1 MVKHSMDL
9 LELLR
14 KRGIDGDVDFLR
26 EALRVLVDGIM
37 DAEVSAQ
44 IGAQHGER
52 SPERVTYRNGYRNRT
67 WDIRVGTMEL
77 HIPKLREGSY
87 FPSLLEPRRRS
98 EKALLSVIQ
107 QAYVEGVSTRRVD
120 DLIKALGCDGI
131 SSSQVSR
138 ICEQLDEVVE
148 SFLGRPLDGGPYP
161 YVWLDGLTQK
171 VREGGRIVNVCV
183 VVATGVNADGQREI
197 LGMDVGASEDGAFW
211 LAFLRS
217 LTARGLSGVELA
229 TSDAHQGLKNAIAAV
244 FAGASW
250 QRCRTHFMANLLTR
264 VPKRA
269 QPGVATMVRTIYQQ
283 LSPAEVHGQLD
294 RVVVFVHR
302 HVQYPFA
309 HVDPCRRLV
318 HLSPPWSWCDNG
330 GAGTL
335 HTCIVGPN
343 TRVSV
348 RSSPVPYG
356 RGVLLRDGAT
366 KLSRPAH
373 LMTDDAPL
381 PPTPQ
386 IGPFAGH
393 LQHTND
399 RRVRHFDGYSM
410 ILRQAQDERGAHP
423 HPSPLPSRERGADS
437 DMDGL
442 DFGVWDGT
450 GLPRR

>member
-1 MVKHSMDL
+1 MDL

-14 KRGIDGDVDFLR
+14 KRGMDGDVDLLR

-67 WDIRVGTMEL
+67 WDTRVGTMAL

-183 VVATGVNADGQREI
+183 VVATGVNAEGQREI

-217 LTARGLSGVELA
+217 LTARGLSGVELV

-244 FAGASW
+244 FTGASW

-269 QPGVATMVRTIYQQ
+269 QPGVATQ
-283 LSPAEVHGQLD
+283 D
-294 RVVVFVHR
+294 
-302 HVQYPFA
+302 
-309 HVDPCRRLV
+309 LV
-318 HLSPPWSWCDNG
+318 
-330 GAGTL
+330 
-335 HTCIVGPN
+335 
-343 TRVSV
+343 
-348 RSSPVPYG
+348 
-356 RGVLLRDGAT
+356 
-366 KLSRPAH
+366 
-373 LMTDDAPL
+373 
-381 PPTPQ
+381 
-386 IGPFAGH
+386 
-393 LQHTND
+393 
-399 RRVRHFDGYSM
+399 
-410 ILRQAQDERGAHP
+410 
-423 HPSPLPSRERGADS
+423 
-437 DMDGL
+437 
-442 DFGVWDGT
+442 
-450 GLPRR
+450 

>member
-1 MVKHSMDL
+1 MDL

-14 KRGIDGDVDFLR
+14 KRGMDGDVDFLR

-67 WDIRVGTMEL
+67 WDTRVGTMEL

-98 EKALLSVIQ
+98 EKALLAVIQ

-138 ICEQLDEVVE
+138 ICEQLDEVVD

-183 VVATGVNADGQREI
+183 VVATGVNAEGQREI
-197 LGMDVGASEDGAFW
+197 LGMDVGTSEDGAFW

-217 LTARGLSGVELA
+217 LTARGLSGVELV

-250 QRCRTHFMANLLTR
+250 QRCRWPTCSPSAQGPTWRPLQPPASPMAGFINVEELASASSRPLFRLVLNNNLSPT
-264 VPKRA
+264 V
-269 QPGVATMVRTIYQQ
+269 VRTNNSGQLGPSGGTTPGA
-283 LSPAEVHGQLD
+283 LSPG
-294 RVVVFVHR
+294 
-302 HVQYPFA
+302 
-309 HVDPCRRLV
+309 
-318 HLSPPWSWCDNG
+318 S
-330 GAGTL
+330 
-335 HTCIVGPN
+335 
-343 TRVSV
+343 
-348 RSSPVPYG
+348 
-356 RGVLLRDGAT
+356 
-366 KLSRPAH
+366 SRPS
-373 LMTDDAPL
+373 L
-381 PPTPQ
+381 PTGRSWLVGALVSHHQ
-386 IGPFAGH
+386 
-393 LQHTND
+393 QH
-399 RRVRHFDGYSM
+399 
-410 ILRQAQDERGAHP
+410 
-423 HPSPLPSRERGADS
+423 SPCP
-437 DMDGL
+437 
-442 DFGVWDGT
+442 
-450 GLPRR
+450 

>member
-1 MVKHSMDL
+1 MVKQRMDL

-14 KRGIDGDVDFLR
+14 KRGMDGDVDLLR

-67 WDIRVGTMEL
+67 WDTRVGTMEL

-98 EKALLSVIQ
+98 EKALLAVIQ
-107 QAYVEGVSTRRVD
+107 QAYIEGVSTRRVD

-183 VVATGVNADGQREI
+183 VVATGVNAEGQREI
-197 LGMDVGASEDGAFW
+197 LGNGRGRQRGRRLLAGLPAVADRSRPQRGGAGNLRCPPGA
-211 LAFLRS
+211 
-217 LTARGLSGVELA
+217 E
-229 TSDAHQGLKNAIAAV
+229 NAIAAV
-244 FAGASW
+244 FTGASW

-269 QPGVATMVRTIYQQ
+269 QPGVATQD
-283 LSPAEVHGQLD
+283 LLA
-294 RVVVFVHR
+294 
-302 HVQYPFA
+302 
-309 HVDPCRRLV
+309 
-318 HLSPPWSWCDNG
+318 WC
-330 GAGTL
+330 
-335 HTCIVGPN
+335 
-343 TRVSV
+343 
-348 RSSPVPYG
+348 
-356 RGVLLRDGAT
+356 
-366 KLSRPAH
+366 
-373 LMTDDAPL
+373 APSTSNCL
-381 PPTPQ
+381 PPRSTANWTEWWNNS
-386 IGPFAGH
+386 G
-393 LQHTND
+393 
-399 RRVRHFDGYSM
+399 
-410 ILRQAQDERGAHP
+410 
-423 HPSPLPSRERGADS
+423 SPLPRWPNCWR
-437 DMDGL
+437 M
-442 DFGVWDGT
+442 
-450 GLPRR
+450 PRRTSWPARPSQWPTGRSCGPTTRRNG

>member
-1 MVKHSMDL
+1 MVKQRMDL

-14 KRGIDGDVDFLR
+14 KRGMDGDVDFLR

-67 WDIRVGTMEL
+67 WDTRVGTMAL

-98 EKALLSVIQ
+98 EKALLAVIQ

-183 VVATGVNADGQREI
+183 VVATGVNAEGQREI

-217 LTARGLSGVELA
+217 LTARGSQRGGTGYLRCSPKPAPAKAG
-229 TSDAHQGLKNAIAAV
+229 GLKNAIAAV
-244 FAGASW
+244 FAGARLATLPHPLHGQPADPS
-250 QRCRTHFMANLLTR
+250 
-264 VPKRA
+264 A
-269 QPGVATMVRTIYQQ
+269 QACPTWRGYPGPSRMVRTIYQQ

-294 RVVVFVHR
+294 RVVEQLR
-302 HVQYPFA
+302 EPFPQVAELLADAAPDILAFTAFPVA
-309 HVDPCRRLV
+309 HWQKLWSNNPQERLNREIRRRTDVVGIFPNRLSARRLV
-318 HLSPPWSWCDNG
+318 
-330 GAGTL
+330 GAVLAEQHDEWAEARRYLT
-335 HTCIVGPN
+335 IPNAVGN
-343 TRVSV
+343 EA
-348 RSSPVPYG
+348 
-356 RGVLLRDGAT
+356 L
-366 KLSRPAH
+366 
-373 LMTDDAPL
+373 
-381 PPTPQ
+381 PTP
-386 IGPFAGH
+386 
-393 LQHTND
+393 N
-399 RRVRHFDGYSM
+399 M
-410 ILRQAQDERGAHP
+410 
-423 HPSPLPSRERGADS
+423 
-437 DMDGL
+437 L
-442 DFGVWDGT
+442 DAAA
-450 GLPRR
+450 

>member
-1 MVKHSMDL
+1 MVKQRMDL

-14 KRGIDGDVDFLR
+14 KRGMDGDVDLLR

-67 WDIRVGTMEL
+67 WDTRVGTMES

-120 DLIKALGCDGI
+120 DLIQALGCDGI

-183 VVATGVNADGQREI
+183 VVATGVNAEGQREI

-217 LTARGLSGVELA
+217 LTARGLSGVELV

-269 QPGVATMVRTIYQQ
+269 QPGVATQDLLAWYAPSTSNCLPPRSTANWTEWWNNSGSPFPRWPNCWRT
-283 LSPAEVHGQLD
+283 P
-294 RVVVFVHR
+294 
-302 HVQYPFA
+302 
-309 HVDPCRRLV
+309 RRT
-318 HLSPPWSWCDNG
+318 SW
-330 GAGTL
+330 
-335 HTCIVGPN
+335 P
-343 TRVSV
+343 
-348 RSSPVPYG
+348 
-356 RGVLLRDGAT
+356 
-366 KLSRPAH
+366 SRPSQW
-373 LMTDDAPL
+373 
-381 PPTPQ
+381 PTGRSC
-386 IGPFAGH
+386 GP
-393 LQHTND
+393 TT
-399 RRVRHFDGYSM
+399 RRNG
-410 ILRQAQDERGAHP
+410 
-423 HPSPLPSRERGADS
+423 
-437 DMDGL
+437 
-442 DFGVWDGT
+442 
-450 GLPRR
+450 

>member
-1 MVKHSMDL
+1 MVKQRMDL

-14 KRGIDGDVDFLR
+14 KRGMDGDVDLLR

-44 IGAQHGER
+44 IRAQHGER

-67 WDIRVGTMEL
+67 WDTRVGTMEL

-98 EKALLSVIQ
+98 EKALLAVIQ

-120 DLIKALGCDGI
+120 DLIQALGCDGI

-138 ICEQLDEVVE
+138 ICEQLDEVVD

-183 VVATGVNADGQREI
+183 VVATGVNAEGQREI

-217 LTARGLSGVELA
+217 LTARGLSGVELV

-269 QPGVATMVRTIYQQ
+269 QPGVATQDLLAWYAPSTSNCLPPRSTANWTEWWNNSGSPFPRWPNCWRT
-283 LSPAEVHGQLD
+283 P
-294 RVVVFVHR
+294 
-302 HVQYPFA
+302 
-309 HVDPCRRLV
+309 RRT
-318 HLSPPWSWCDNG
+318 SW
-330 GAGTL
+330 
-335 HTCIVGPN
+335 P
-343 TRVSV
+343 
-348 RSSPVPYG
+348 
-356 RGVLLRDGAT
+356 
-366 KLSRPAH
+366 SRPSQW
-373 LMTDDAPL
+373 
-381 PPTPQ
+381 PTGRSC
-386 IGPFAGH
+386 GP
-393 LQHTND
+393 TT
-399 RRVRHFDGYSM
+399 RRNG
-410 ILRQAQDERGAHP
+410 
-423 HPSPLPSRERGADS
+423 
-437 DMDGL
+437 
-442 DFGVWDGT
+442 
-450 GLPRR
+450 

>member
-1 MVKHSMDL
+1 MVKQRMDL

-14 KRGIDGDVDFLR
+14 KRGMDGDVDFLQ

-44 IGAQHGER
+44 IGAQHGEH

-67 WDIRVGTMEL
+67 WDTRVGTMEL

-138 ICEQLDEVVE
+138 ICCQQLYEVVE

-183 VVATGVNADGQREI
+183 VVATGVNAEGQREI

-217 LTARGLSGVELA
+217 LTARGLRRGGTGDLRCSPEPAPAKAG
-229 TSDAHQGLKNAIAAV
+229 GLKNAIAAV

-269 QPGVATMVRTIYQQ
+269 QPGVATQGLLAWSAPSTSNCLPPRSTANWTEWWNNSGSPFPRWPNCWRTPRRTF
-283 LSPAEVHGQLD
+283 SP
-294 RVVVFVHR
+294 
-302 HVQYPFA
+302 
-309 HVDPCRRLV
+309 
-318 HLSPPWSWCDNG
+318 
-330 GAGTL
+330 
-335 HTCIVGPN
+335 
-343 TRVSV
+343 
-348 RSSPVPYG
+348 
-356 RGVLLRDGAT
+356 
-366 KLSRPAH
+366 SRPSRC
-373 LMTDDAPL
+373 
-381 PPTPQ
+381 PTGRSC
-386 IGPFAGH
+386 GP
-393 LQHTND
+393 TT
-399 RRVRHFDGYSM
+399 RRNG
-410 ILRQAQDERGAHP
+410 
-423 HPSPLPSRERGADS
+423 
-437 DMDGL
+437 
-442 DFGVWDGT
+442 
-450 GLPRR
+450 

>member
-1 MVKHSMDL
+1 MVVKQRMDL

-14 KRGIDGDVDFLR
+14 KRGMDGDVDLLR

-44 IGAQHGER
+44 IGAEHGER

-67 WDIRVGTMEL
+67 WDTRVGTMEL

-98 EKALLSVIQ
+98 EKALLAVIQ

-138 ICEQLDEVVE
+138 ICQQLDEVVE

-183 VVATGVNADGQREI
+183 VVATGVNAEGQREI
-197 LGMDVGASEDGAFW
+197 LGMDVGTSEDGAFW

-217 LTARGLSGVELA
+217 LTARGLSGVELV

-250 QRCRTHFMANLLTR
+250 QRCRTHFMANLAHPSAQACPTR
-264 VPKRA
+264 RGHHGTHHLPATVSRRGPRPIESSGGTTPGALCPGGRTAGGCRA
-269 QPGVATMVRTIYQQ
+269 GHPGLHGLPSGPLAEAVVQQP
-283 LSPAEVHGQLD
+283 
-294 RVVVFVHR
+294 
-302 HVQYPFA
+302 
-309 HVDPCRRLV
+309 
-318 HLSPPWSWCDNG
+318 
-330 GAGTL
+330 AGTAEP
-335 HTCIVGPN
+335 G
-343 TRVSV
+343 
-348 RSSPVPYG
+348 
-356 RGVLLRDGAT
+356 D
-366 KLSRPAH
+366 K
-373 LMTDDAPL
+373 AP
-381 PPTPQ
+381 
-386 IGPFAGH
+386 
-393 LQHTND
+393 D
-399 RRVRHFDGYSM
+399 
-410 ILRQAQDERGAHP
+410 
-423 HPSPLPSRERGADS
+423 
-437 DMDGL
+437 
-442 DFGVWDGT
+442 
-450 GLPRR
+450 

>member
-14 KRGIDGDVDFLR
+14 KRGMDGDVDLLR

-52 SPERVTYRNGYRNRT
+52 SPERVTYRNRT
-67 WDIRVGTMEL
+67 WDTRVGTMEL

-183 VVATGVNADGQREI
+183 VVATGVNAEGQREI
-197 LGMDVGASEDGAFW
+197 LGMDVGTSEDGAFW

-217 LTARGLSGVELA
+217 LTARGLSRVELV
-229 TSDAHQGLKNAIAAV
+229 TSDAHQGLPLRK
-244 FAGASW
+244 
-250 QRCRTHFMANLLTR
+250 Q
-264 VPKRA
+264 
-269 QPGVATMVRTIYQQ
+269 
-283 LSPAEVHGQLD
+283 
-294 RVVVFVHR
+294 
-302 HVQYPFA
+302 
-309 HVDPCRRLV
+309 
-318 HLSPPWSWCDNG
+318 G
-330 GAGTL
+330 G
-335 HTCIVGPN
+335 
-343 TRVSV
+343 
-348 RSSPVPYG
+348 
-356 RGVLLRDGAT
+356 
-366 KLSRPAH
+366 
-373 LMTDDAPL
+373 
-381 PPTPQ
+381 
-386 IGPFAGH
+386 
-393 LQHTND
+393 
-399 RRVRHFDGYSM
+399 
-410 ILRQAQDERGAHP
+410 
-423 HPSPLPSRERGADS
+423 
-437 DMDGL
+437 
-442 DFGVWDGT
+442 
-450 GLPRR
+450 

>member
-1 MVKHSMDL
+1 MVKQRMDL

-14 KRGIDGDVDFLR
+14 KRGMDGDVDLLR

-67 WDIRVGTMEL
+67 WDTRVGTMEL

-87 FPSLLEPRRRS
+87 FPGLLEPRRRS
-98 EKALLSVIQ
+98 EKALLAVIQ

-183 VVATGVNADGQREI
+183 VVATGVNAEGQREI

-244 FAGASW
+244 FTGASW

-269 QPGVATMVRTIYQQ
+269 QPGVATQD
-283 LSPAEVHGQLD
+283 LLAWSAPSPATVSRRGPRPIGPSGGTTPGALCPGGRTAGGRCAGHPGLHGLPSGPLAEA
-294 RVVVFVHR
+294 VVQQPAGTAEPRDQAPQSLPPKGDVVGIFPNR
-302 HVQYPFA
+302 LSA
-309 HVDPCRRLV
+309 RRLV
-318 HLSPPWSWCDNG
+318 
-330 GAGTL
+330 GAVLAEQHDEWAEARRYLT
-335 HTCIVGPN
+335 IPN
-343 TRVSV
+343 AA
-348 RSSPVPYG
+348 G
-356 RGVLLRDGAT
+356 NEAL
-366 KLSRPAH
+366 
-373 LMTDDAPL
+373 
-381 PPTPQ
+381 PTP
-386 IGPFAGH
+386 
-393 LQHTND
+393 N
-399 RRVRHFDGYSM
+399 M
-410 ILRQAQDERGAHP
+410 
-423 HPSPLPSRERGADS
+423 
-437 DMDGL
+437 L
-442 DFGVWDGT
+442 DAAA
-450 GLPRR
+450 